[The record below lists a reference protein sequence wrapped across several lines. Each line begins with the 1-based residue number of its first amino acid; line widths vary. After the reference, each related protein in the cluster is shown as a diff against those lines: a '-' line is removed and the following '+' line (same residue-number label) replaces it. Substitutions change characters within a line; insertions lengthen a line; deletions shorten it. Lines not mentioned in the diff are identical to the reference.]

1 MTVCCPRSRV
11 AGQVEGHGTHRVA
24 AQHRKELVG
33 KAFVADSPN
42 GRFVDG
48 AAALNGKVLTAAECV
63 GKNLLYTFG
72 SGPDATTMHVHFG
85 MAGRFSTHRLPGPP
99 PTATTRLR
107 LIHAAS
113 STVAL
118 LSAMTVQHG
127 GPELWAEK
135 LAALG
140 PDPLRED
147 ADPERLWASL
157 KSTPRSVGLVLMD
170 QACVAGVGNIYRA
183 EILYK
188 AGIHPEL
195 PGKQLS
201 RTQFE
206 RLWHH
211 TVDLMQRGFV
221 TGSILTVDAA
231 EKLTAPW
238 SRRYVYNQ
246 SHCGRCG
253 GGIRT
258 WSMATRTVYCC
269 DVCQPLPAKAE
280 VTPART
286 QAMAAAGPARLF
298 QSHCAP
304 DGADTLL
311 PSKMSVAQLRAAL
324 LAKGAPLPG
333 KAGKT
338 QLVAALL
345 AVHGEAPGAQEVAA
359 AAPVRAPPRPE
370 SAPAQLV
377 VKMDSIRPGTA
388 HLVMEMA
395 SAEDAA
401 LEKAE
406 AGESGAVEHVA
417 LADDAADAVRKGAA
431 GKRKAQ
437 GVLPFA
443 QRKKG
448 VAAAAK
454 A

>member
-1 MTVCCPRSRV
+1 M
-11 AGQVEGHGTHRVA
+11 EGHGTHRVA
-24 AQHRKELVG
+24 AQHRRELVG

-48 AAALNGKVLTAAECV
+48 AAAVSGKVLTAAECV

-72 SGPDATTMHVHFG
+72 TGPGAVTVHIHFG
-85 MAGRFSTHRLPGPP
+85 MAGRFSTHRLPGPA

-107 LIHAAS
+107 LVHAAT

-127 GPELWAEK
+127 GPELRTAK

-157 KSTPRSVGLVLMD
+157 QRTPRSVGLVLMD

-188 AGIHPEL
+188 AGIHPEM
-195 PGKQLS
+195 PGNQLT
-201 RTQFE
+201 RPQFD
-206 RLWHH
+206 RVWHH

-221 TGSILTVDAA
+221 TGSILTVDAS
-231 EKLTAPW
+231 EKLPAPW
-238 SRRYVYNQ
+238 TRRYVYNQ
-246 SHCGRCG
+246 SSCGRCG

-269 DVCQPLPAKAE
+269 DACQPLPSH
-280 VTPART
+280 VGVSQART
-286 QAMAAAGPARLF
+286 EAMAAAGPARLF

-333 KAGKT
+333 RPGKA
-338 QLVAALL
+338 QLVAALQ
-345 AVHGEAPGAQEVAA
+345 AAHADAQAPTEVAP
-359 AAPVRAPPRPE
+359 AAPALAPAPRSV
-370 SAPAQLV
+370 SAPALPA
-377 VKMDSIRPGTA
+377 VKLGSIRPGTA

-395 SAEDAA
+395 SAEEAA
-401 LEKAE
+401 QEKAE

-417 LADDAADAVRKGAA
+417 LADDAADAVRKEAA

-448 VAAAAK
+448 VAGAAK